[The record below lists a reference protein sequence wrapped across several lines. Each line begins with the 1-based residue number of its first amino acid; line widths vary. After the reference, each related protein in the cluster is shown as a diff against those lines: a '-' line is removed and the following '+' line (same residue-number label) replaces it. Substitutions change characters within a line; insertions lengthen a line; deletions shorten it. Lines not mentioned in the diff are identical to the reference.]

1 MGILIIGLA
10 LLLIAITLHIIGNK
24 IDKELPLWI
33 SLISYI
39 VAGIVVVV
47 VITCLICAKCSNH
60 RIKIKYETLHNNYM
74 ERIENWKNGDIS
86 DAQLW
91 HDVTEYNKEI
101 ENGKYWRQNF
111 WTNILNEKCYLEFEQ
126 IEIPDYVEK

>member
-10 LLLIAITLHIIGNK
+10 LLLIAIILHIVGNK
-24 IDKELPLWI
+24 TDKELPLWI

-39 VAGIVVVV
+39 VAGIIIVV
-47 VITCLICAKCSNH
+47 VITCSICAKCNNH
-60 RIKIKYETLHNNYM
+60 QVKIKYETLHNNYM

-101 ENGKYWRQNF
+101 EKGKYWKRNF

>member
-1 MGILIIGLA
+1 MGILIIGLV
-10 LLLIAITLHIIGNK
+10 LLLIAIVLHIVGNK
-24 IDKELPLWI
+24 ADNEPSLWV
-33 SLISYI
+33 SLTLYLL
-39 VAGIVVVV
+39 AGVIGVV
-47 VITCLICAKCSNH
+47 VITCSICVKFSNH
-60 RIKIKYETLHNNYM
+60 KVKIKYETLYNNYM

-126 IEIPDYVEK
+126 IEIPEYIEK